1 MILPTNANTQKKNTQ
16 KINVGMW
23 YAFQDD
29 SLNVFVGTGE

>member
-1 MILPTNANTQKKNTQ
+1 MILPTNANAQQNTQ

-23 YAFQDD
+23 YVFQDD

>member
-1 MILPTNANTQKKNTQ
+1 MILPTNANTQKKTQ

-23 YAFQDD
+23 YVFQDD